1 MPRRRH
7 TYDSSLELLLDTIC
21 NTFGGILFLAILVSM
36 LLRTTKDR
44 DEAELQA
51 AGPSRAMS
59 RAELIRVEAGL
70 RDASERVE
78 QLKKSIELSGDLSE
92 SLATPEI
99 RSGLK
104 MMDAGAL
111 KVLELQ
117 GKEGDLLSRLATAQ
131 AMTAEALSAVAQQ
144 STDLDDAKKAFD
156 EAKRTYA
163 EEEDKKQSLR
173 DRAASLLEQETRSTE
188 VVASGKAPR
197 ERSTAKVEWP
207 LLIRY
212 GRVYQLYRLS
222 GGNRFV
228 NTDHFDIQTGFVS
241 DSAHARLGAGLD
253 ASGPDLAGELSL
265 LLKDTPASNCYIAIV
280 VFPDSF
286 DAFQRVKT
294 QLVRRGYEYRIIPT
308 DEPVGQSSVADAK
321 VQ

>member
-51 AGPSRAMS
+51 AGPSPAMS

-70 RDASERVE
+70 RDASGRVE
-78 QLKKSIELSGDLSE
+78 QLKKSIELSGVLSE

-104 MMDAGAL
+104 MMDASAV

-144 STDLDDAKKAFD
+144 SRDLDDAKKAFD
-156 EAKRTYA
+156 GAKRAYA
-163 EEEDKKQSLR
+163 EEEGQTQSLR
-173 DRAASLLEQETRSTE
+173 DRAALLLEQETRSTE

-197 ERSTAKVEWP
+197 ERSTTKEEWP
-207 LLIRY
+207 LLLRY
-212 GRVYQLYRLS
+212 GRVYEIYRKS
-222 GGNRFV
+222 GGERSI
-228 NTDHFDIQTGFVS
+228 NTADFDIQAGFVS

-253 ASGPDLAGELSL
+253 ASGPDLAEELSL
-265 LLKDTPASNCYIAIV
+265 LLSERPASQWYIAIA

-308 DEPVGQSSVADAK
+308 DSPVSQSSVPDAK